1 MSPDLTLIQRNGYTI
16 VDIMSDV
23 GGLQGILISAFSILL
38 LSFNYKHLDS
48 YLATKL
54 YKTTAEVGSN
64 EGGLDGKVH
73 LKAATQ
79 TESIKECCIDRF
91 LPR

>member
-1 MSPDLTLIQRNGYTI
+1 MSPDLTLIQRNGYTFL
-16 VDIMSDV
+16 DIMSDV

-38 LSFNYKHLDS
+38 LAFNYKHLDS

-64 EGGLDGKVH
+64 KGGLDGKVH
-73 LKAATQ
+73 LKAA
-79 TESIKECCIDRF
+79 S
-91 LPR
+91 